1 MRTEY
6 RALIEGLKM
15 KIKYVQL
22 ESDAFLT
29 DVDFIQFT
37 PAERG
42 VYCSLILLLT
52 SNGGKCAFDVRA
64 LSRMCNCESVEKFEK
79 IWEKLSKKFQ
89 TRNGVIKHKR
99 VTKELARSKKLRQ
112 TKRKAGLSGAKKRW
126 RSYDTAGGD
135 AGANRRKGNVIG
147 KESEDTSNTNT
158 SEQALSSSSSL
169 RSSIDAGCP
178 SRVENRRPSTA
189 DSQVR
194 ALRFNEALAGII
206 RPRTRS
212 DRTCFRNVTNW
223 LVEGCARGKF
233 NDEIFGRVLDYAR
246 ESCRGDNP
254 AAVFMALLKKEL
266 EYDKHGK
273 SR

>member
-1 MRTEY
+1 
-6 RALIEGLKM
+6 M
-15 KIKYVQL
+15 KIKYIQL

-64 LSRMCNCESVEKFEK
+64 LSRVCNCESVEEFEK

-112 TKRKAGLSGAKKRW
+112 AKRKAGLSGARKRW
-126 RSYDTAGGD
+126 QSYDTADGD
-135 AGANRRKGNVIG
+135 AMANRSKGNVIE
-147 KESEDTSNTNT
+147 KESKDTSNTNT
-158 SEQALSSSSSL
+158 SEQALSSSNSL
-169 RSSIDAGCP
+169 RSSIDTGCP
-178 SRVENRRPSTA
+178 SIVENRSPRTA
-189 DSQVR
+189 DSQIR

-206 RPRTRS
+206 RPRSRS
-212 DRTCFRNVTNW
+212 DRTCFHNVTNW
-223 LVEGCARGKF
+223 LVEGCARGRF

-246 ESCRGDNP
+246 EACQGDNP

-266 EYDKHGK
+266 GYEKKVK
-273 SR
+273 S

>member
-1 MRTEY
+1 
-6 RALIEGLKM
+6 M

-147 KESEDTSNTNT
+147 KESKDTSNTNT
-158 SEQALSSSSSL
+158 SEQSLSSSISL
-169 RSSIDAGCP
+169 RTGSATDQQLRASFQRTVRSDSSACGQY
-178 SRVENRRPSTA
+178 SKKRVVS
-189 DSQVR
+189 VR
-194 ALRFNEALAGII
+194 ALSPSIQIYLCNEVAIEA
-206 RPRTRS
+206 
-212 DRTCFRNVTNW
+212 F
-223 LVEGCARGKF
+223 
-233 NDEIFGRVLDYAR
+233 
-246 ESCRGDNP
+246 
-254 AAVFMALLKKEL
+254 
-266 EYDKHGK
+266 
-273 SR
+273 